1 MTTWSLFSPFL
12 RPLHGGLGTR
22 LVIIPAS
29 IPPPLSLSQVYRVPE
44 VYIFQFNAPL
54 YFANVGV
61 FRSRMYI
68 ETGVNPSE
76 FEERDVGC
84 FQKCCTRVSGW
95 EEKGGKERGWKD
107 EGGREK
113 GREAEK
119 VR

>member
-1 MTTWSLFSPFL
+1 M
-12 RPLHGGLGTR
+12 GTR
-22 LVIIPAS
+22 LVT

-68 ETGVNPSE
+68 ETGVNPNE

-95 EEKGGKERGWKD
+95 GKKGGKERGWKD

-113 GREAEK
+113 GREGEK
-119 VR
+119 GGWSERRRD